1 MIGMGIGILP
11 AVATSAEISQ
21 RKLVVLPWRGKPIS
35 MVTQVIRH
43 KQKWVSPALQALLD
57 VVKEVFTTPI
67 TRPIK
72 RGTV

>member
-1 MIGMGIGILP
+1 
-11 AVATSAEISQ
+11 
-21 RKLVVLPWRGKPIS
+21 